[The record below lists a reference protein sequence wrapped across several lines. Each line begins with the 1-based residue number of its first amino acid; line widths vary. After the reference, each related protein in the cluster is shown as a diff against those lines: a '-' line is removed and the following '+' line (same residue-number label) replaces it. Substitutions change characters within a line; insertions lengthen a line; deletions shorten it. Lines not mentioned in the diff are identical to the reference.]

1 MGKGIYWQG
10 PGFVW
15 IKVRLAGSWISVDK
29 GIHWQ
34 GPVFMWI
41 KVYIGRVLDLCG

>member
-1 MGKGIYWQG
+1 MDKGVHWQG

-15 IKVRLAGSWISVDK
+15 IKVYIGR
-29 GIHWQ
+29 
-34 GPVFMWI
+34 GPGFMWV